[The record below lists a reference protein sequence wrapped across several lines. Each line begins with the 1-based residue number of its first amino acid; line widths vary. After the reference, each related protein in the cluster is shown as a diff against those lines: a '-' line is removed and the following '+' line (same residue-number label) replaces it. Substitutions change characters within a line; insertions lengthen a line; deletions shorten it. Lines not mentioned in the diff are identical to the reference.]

1 MKKGIVISLICLA
14 TGVMSHSVYAD
25 ASEIKSIESEP
36 VASNPIESKPIK
48 LKRKCLKQ
56 HPLAENQTDQVLLG
70 IYQQACDKKNA
81 ASVNDLLAQAAMRM
95 YELKQPMNAL
105 SLATH
110 LQKQNVRSTTLT
122 DVTFLAGV
130 AIANEA
136 VEHMRSSE
144 MRYLSHDVTYPP
156 AKELMNNIHVA
167 YQTPV
172 ASKYKANTDDES
184 SKKEIRNTS
193 THNKKRRSTKSTRK
207 TATSVAPVK
216 RQTAV
221 TPTVSKQSNVVQKVG
236 SNPFVSLR

>member
-1 MKKGIVISLICLA
+1 MKKGIVILLICIA
-14 TGVMSHSVYAD
+14 TSVMSHSVYAD
-25 ASEIKSIESEP
+25 ASEIK
-36 VASNPIESKPIK
+36 PIE

-70 IYQQACDKKNA
+70 IYQQACDKDNA
-81 ASVNDLLAQAAMRM
+81 ARVNDLLAQAAMRM

-136 VEHMRSSE
+136 VERMRSSE
-144 MRYLSHDVTYPP
+144 MRYLSHDITYPP
-156 AKELMNNIHVA
+156 AKELMSNIHVA
-167 YQTPV
+167 YPTPV

-184 SKKEIRNTS
+184 PKKEIRNTS
-193 THNKKRRSTKSTRK
+193 THNKKRRN
-207 TATSVAPVK
+207 TATSDAPVK

-221 TPTVSKQSNVVQKVG
+221 TPTVSKQSNVVQKAG